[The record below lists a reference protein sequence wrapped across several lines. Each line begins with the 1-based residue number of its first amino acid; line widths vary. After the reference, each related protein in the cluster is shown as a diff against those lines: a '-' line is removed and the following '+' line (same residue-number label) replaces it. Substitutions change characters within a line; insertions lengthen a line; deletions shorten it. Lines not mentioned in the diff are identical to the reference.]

1 MGDFV
6 DLFLTADILTDF
18 FQFGDS
24 HCQKLNDDACVDIC
38 RYANGEYC
46 ALGQRSARNEVV
58 VVEHRCAAKHRR
70 ERRRIDE
77 RNRHT
82 AAKTVNQQAQD
93 GKENL
98 TANIIH
104 HQLLEDVAVRVRL
117 FDSRLFSLEFGII
130 QNLLPFSA

>member
-24 HCQKLNDDACVDIC
+24 HRQKLNDDACVDIC
-38 RYANGEYC
+38 RYADGEYR
-46 ALGQRSARNEVV
+46 ALGQRTARNEVV
-58 VVEHRCAAKHRR
+58 IVEHRGAAKHCR
-70 ERRRIDE
+70 ERRGIDE
-77 RNRHT
+77 RNRHA
-82 AAKTVNQQAQD
+82 AAKAVDQQAQD